1 MSINEYLTEADII
14 KINNTISKYDIN
26 TKEPQTYKSLKNID
40 INTNIIKYFNIKV
53 RNLLLIYKY
62 IKDNNEDNY
71 VLIVINIISKDIIL
85 YLFSKDKK
93 LIRFINYKDN
103 IDKYYGFNTTI
114 IFYNKKYI
122 YK

>member
-62 IKDNNEDNY
+62 IKDNNEDNNVNY
-71 VLIVINIISKDIIL
+71 V
-85 YLFSKDKK
+85 
-93 LIRFINYKDN
+93 
-103 IDKYYGFNTTI
+103 
-114 IFYNKKYI
+114 
-122 YK
+122 